1 MWPVNVPRR
10 RKVIPL
16 LTGIDRDYG
25 LWSGLT
31 GYLAAVSS
39 AVGVGVESCT
49 VDLDAPASA
58 YVALDPRLPRHP
70 DRDLALL
77 WDEHHGWSLAMETH
91 SGEDLL
97 VLAYLGGDLVPV
109 PARVRRFVAGIRS
122 TGGPVSAPEPPDLR
136 GDRDDLRGRL
146 LRYRRDL
153 WTAGSPLL
161 HRTG

>member
-1 MWPVNVPRR
+1 
-10 RKVIPL
+10 VIPL
-16 LTGIDRDYG
+16 LTGVDHDHG
-25 LWSGLT
+25 LRCGLT

-49 VDLDAPASA
+49 VDLDAPTSA
-58 YVALDPRLPRHP
+58 YVALDLRLPRHP
-70 DRDLALL
+70 DRDLALS

-109 PARVRRFVAGIRS
+109 PARVRHFVAGIRS
-122 TGGPVSAPEPPDLR
+122 SGGPASAPEPPDLR
-136 GDRDDLRGRL
+136 GDRADLRARL
-146 LRYRRDL
+146 LRYRRDM
-153 WTAGSPLL
+153 WAAGVPLL